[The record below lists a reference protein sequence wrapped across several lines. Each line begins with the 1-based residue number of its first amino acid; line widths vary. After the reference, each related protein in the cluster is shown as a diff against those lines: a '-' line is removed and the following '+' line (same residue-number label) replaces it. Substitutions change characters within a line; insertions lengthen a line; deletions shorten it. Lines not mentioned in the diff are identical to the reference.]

1 MRRLWNMLFR
11 KARTEQADKLSQDI
25 ATARSG
31 NVQSGNR
38 LAETVRGLLE
48 ENDRLRHEMRHPP
61 AHY

>member
-1 MRRLWNMLFR
+1 MRRLWNMLF
-11 KARTEQADKLSQDI
+11 KSRTPGQPDKLSQDI

-31 NVQSGNR
+31 NVQSSNR
-38 LAETVRGLLE
+38 LVDTVRAVLE